1 MEKSSVL
8 FKFALVIE
16 LERHITKL
24 LLTNDCVIVPDFGG
38 FMTHHIDSI
47 YDHDA
52 KTFYPPLRTLGFNPQ
67 LKINDSLLV
76 QSYVEV
82 YDISYPEALTRIEND
97 VTRLKG
103 ILAKNGE
110 YELYGLGVIYIQ
122 DDGSYD
128 FKPCEAG
135 ILTPDYYGLSTFSA
149 DIISNSHKNTVEK
162 RHKDSISRAES
173 EIKTIAVAPE
183 SEEKGKKVSK
193 EKTIT
198 LNIPIASIKEIAA
211 ACIIFVLFFLIPS
224 PVGENSTSGI
234 TKSRIDTNML
244 LNIMPKD
251 ITLGT
256 PKFKPAKEPA
266 KCADGIKKDCKA
278 TAISDS
284 NKTGSTYFSIVLAS
298 KVSKKNAEAYVRLL
312 HKKGFEK
319 AEVYTTSSG
328 SKVIYDKF
336 ATRKDAN
343 RILNM
348 LNTDIDFSDAWITSI
363 TEK

>member
-1 MEKSSVL
+1 M
-8 FKFALVIE
+8 
-16 LERHITKL
+16 
-24 LLTNDCVIVPDFGG
+24 
-38 FMTHHIDSI
+38 
-47 YDHDA
+47 
-52 KTFYPPLRTLGFNPQ
+52 
-67 LKINDSLLV
+67 
-76 QSYVEV
+76 
-82 YDISYPEALTRIEND
+82 
-97 VTRLKG
+97 
-103 ILAKNGE
+103 
-110 YELYGLGVIYIQ
+110 
-122 DDGSYD
+122 
-128 FKPCEAG
+128 
-135 ILTPDYYGLSTFSA
+135 
-149 DIISNSHKNTVEK
+149 
-162 RHKDSISRAES
+162 
-173 EIKTIAVAPE
+173 
-183 SEEKGKKVSK
+183 
-193 EKTIT
+193 
-198 LNIPIASIKEIAA
+198 
-211 ACIIFVLFFLIPS
+211 LFFLIPS

>member
-149 DIISNSHKNTVEK
+149 DIISNSHKNTAEK
-162 RHKDSISRAES
+162 DT
-173 EIKTIAVAPE
+173 KTA
-183 SEEKGKKVSK
+183 
-193 EKTIT
+193 
-198 LNIPIASIKEIAA
+198 
-211 ACIIFVLFFLIPS
+211 
-224 PVGENSTSGI
+224 
-234 TKSRIDTNML
+234 
-244 LNIMPKD
+244 
-251 ITLGT
+251 
-256 PKFKPAKEPA
+256 
-266 KCADGIKKDCKA
+266 
-278 TAISDS
+278 
-284 NKTGSTYFSIVLAS
+284 
-298 KVSKKNAEAYVRLL
+298 
-312 HKKGFEK
+312 
-319 AEVYTTSSG
+319 
-328 SKVIYDKF
+328 
-336 ATRKDAN
+336 
-343 RILNM
+343 
-348 LNTDIDFSDAWITSI
+348 
-363 TEK
+363 